1 MGVYSGP
8 DVSESGLVLYLDAG
22 NNKSHSTNRFISYGT
37 GLTTQGISFQVNGD
51 GTFQRIAAGTV
62 IGGYTVRTT
71 DVVYSYALGSNGCH
85 YHGNDVAVPGGSYAT
100 FSFDYLVT
108 GATTYPIVNYLANF
122 ENYGGGALS
131 GSIATANNLQNVWQR
146 RTFTSGPTGSAGTQA
161 MFLYPGGCGGRLAD
175 SGTIYFRN
183 PKVEFTN
190 VDTGNG
196 NFSSMPNV
204 TTWYDMSGNGNNG
217 TLTNTPY
224 YIMGSNSNNNYISF
238 DGTDDHI
245 SVAYNAALKPTS
257 AITME
262 SFCYIQNN
270 GESWASLIQ
279 YPQNSSSHTDP
290 YFDWA
295 IYLNMSSRV
304 LHTRIDGEGV
314 SSSSN
319 VWNFNEWI
327 YVAITF
333 ENQSVKYY
341 VNGAS
346 VGSSSVTKTS
356 IVYDANNPVFIGKNA
371 SGTEPFEG
379 RIGIIKVYNRALSA
393 AEIQQNFNATRS
405 RFGI

>member
-1 MGVYSGP
+1 MGAYSGP

-37 GLTTQGISFQVNGD
+37 GLTTQGIGFQVNGD

-62 IGGYTVRTT
+62 IGGYTVKTT

-85 YHGNDVAVPGGSYAT
+85 YHGNPAPIPAGVYAT

-108 GATTYPIVNYLANF
+108 GATNYPSADFLANF

-175 SGTIYFRN
+175 SGTIYFKN
-183 PKVEFTN
+183 PKVEFTD
-190 VDTGNG
+190 VDTGDG

-224 YIMGSNSNNNYISF
+224 YIMGSNKINNYISF
-238 DGTDDHI
+238 DGGDDMI
-245 SVAYNAALKPTS
+245 LIPNNTALDTQTPTVEVWVKTNATS
-257 AITME
+257 QNGFWFEKGTVNTQYSLFQEGGNIVWRQNFAGSFDNITATTATYMNT
-262 SFCYIQNN
+262 SNWYQVVGTYSSGNRRLYIN
-270 GESWASLIQ
+270 GTL
-279 YPQNSSSHTDP
+279 
-290 YFDWA
+290 
-295 IYLNMSSRV
+295 
-304 LHTRIDGEGV
+304 V
-314 SSSSN
+314 SSD
-319 VWNFNEWI
+319 
-327 YVAITF
+327 
-333 ENQSVKYY
+333 
-341 VNGAS
+341 
-346 VGSSSVTKTS
+346 TKTGTINTNSAGMS
-356 IVYDANNPVFIGKNA
+356 IGVYGGY
-371 SGTEPFEG
+371 SGSRG
-379 RIGIIKVYNRALSA
+379 YYYNGNLAMCKIYNKELTA
-393 AEIQQNFNATRS
+393 AEISQNFNALRG